1 MDILWGMAKTS
12 IDIDESK
19 LEAAGAVL
27 GTRTKRET
35 VDEALG
41 EVIARDRR
49 ERLAARLETQEG
61 IDLAEGDVMRDAWR

>member
-1 MDILWGMAKTS
+1 MAKTS
-12 IDIDESK
+12 IDIDEGK

-35 VDEALG
+35 VDEALD

-49 ERLAARLETQEG
+49 ERLAARLDAEEG
-61 IDLAEGDVMRDAWR
+61 IDLAQDDVMRDAWR